1 MENQVTLDP
10 VEKTPVE
17 KTPEQIES
25 EMHETRESLTEKV
38 SALENQVMGTVQS
51 AANTI
56 TDTVDAVK
64 SFVSS
69 APETVSETVE
79 QVTSAVREQ
88 VQRTFDISGHVRS
101 NPWQSVCVSVGVGF
115 LAGFMIFREEK
126 ASRASKSE
134 PRSEYTPSM
143 MPPPPAVPRESGGV
157 FDDLLGMLGRKV
169 KEMTET
175 AIDAATASVNK
186 NIRDGVPKI
195 VEEAAKRL
203 VPENTIPAEQKFD
216 AGERIYGR

>member
-10 VEKTPVE
+10 VEKTPE
-17 KTPEQIES
+17 HIES
-25 EMHETRESLTEKV
+25 EMLQTRESLTEKV
-38 SALENQVMGTVQS
+38 SALENQVMGTVQT

-64 SFVSS
+64 SFVTN

-88 VQRTFDISGHVRS
+88 VQKTFDITGHVRS
-101 NPWQSVCVSVGVGF
+101 NPWASLGVSVGVGF
-115 LAGFMIFREEK
+115 LAGFMIFRQERASS
-126 ASRASKSE
+126 ASRSE

-143 MPPPPAVPRESGGV
+143 MPPPPASPREPGML
-157 FDDLLGMLGRKV
+157 DDLLGVLGRKV
-169 KEMTET
+169 KEMAET
-175 AIDAATASVNK
+175 ALDAASTAVSK